1 MTLVGPASWEVP
13 VSTATWQSA
22 QRPCFLLLMA
32 MSSIC
37 TCQYPV
43 CRDTGCQNMSEAMCS
58 VLMSPK
64 VISELSMSESERK
77 TEKRGRFN
85 ASLLTNLSMMLNSG
99 PCDIFGNASPKTP
112 SKLKEVKGSSVSSVA
127 PTKRTLVQR
136 LPMQTSSCRK
146 TPLISPVPKVM
157 VTTSRSPPR
166 STALSGWSAKA
177 TSIALW
183 EPEASKRLC
192 VVHASSLQA
201 FEGSSRFPLPV
212 SKTTRNSCGGFPTV
226 TLP

>member
-146 TPLISPVPKVM
+146 TPLISPVPKVT
-157 VTTSRSPPR
+157 VISSRAAPRRDGEPSASRS
-166 STALSGWSAKA
+166 SAVVEALR
-177 TSIALW
+177 
-183 EPEASKRLC
+183 SKRLC
-192 VVHASSLQA
+192 IAQA
-201 FEGSSRFPLPV
+201 RLWQCVEGSIRFPLPV
-212 SKTTRNSCGGFPTV
+212 SKTTVKVCRGVPTSSFP
-226 TLP
+226 